1 MHLKI
6 RSSLKYELL
15 IFLFFR
21 TFSVSFKLEI
31 ISRYISN
38 YLIKI
43 KLKKVGDENCLLNF
57 IKFFTL
63 FINPFCSFCFSPLGA
78 AILLLTPCSTVS
90 DVHGSE
96 FLCDTTTCE
105 VLTVGTSSAFAETL
119 ANNEN
124 AVSIMILETLYLDTI
139 ILHSKKISALQHDII
154 VT

>member
-1 MHLKI
+1 MKTVFLI
-6 RSSLKYELL
+6 LLNSSLSSS
-15 IFLFFR
+15 
-21 TFSVSFKLEI
+21 THSDPSA
-31 ISRYISN
+31 S
-38 YLIKI
+38 
-43 KLKKVGDENCLLNF
+43 
-57 IKFFTL
+57 
-63 FINPFCSFCFSPLGA
+63 PPLGA
-78 AILLLTPCSTVS
+78 EILLLTPCSTVSDVHGSEFLCDTTTDETLTVTVS

-139 ILHSKKISALQHDII
+139 IPHSKKISALQHDII